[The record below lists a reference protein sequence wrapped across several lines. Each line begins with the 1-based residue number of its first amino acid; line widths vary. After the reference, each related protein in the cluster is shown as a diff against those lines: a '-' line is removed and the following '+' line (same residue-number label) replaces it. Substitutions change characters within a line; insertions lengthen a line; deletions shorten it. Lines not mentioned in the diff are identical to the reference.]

1 MKFKTAA
8 IEVAVD
14 LKLERVLRHQ
24 VPQKFRIRRQLSSNH
39 CLAEEL
45 LIQISGIKAS
55 FF

>member
-1 MKFKTAA
+1 MKFRTAA

-24 VPQKFRIRRQLSSNH
+24 VRQMVIILRQLSSNH
-39 CLAEEL
+39 YSAEEQ

-55 FF
+55 SF